1 MRTHVDTPPARTY
14 QQKPVNLSDRFEQT
28 HAADDM
34 TRSGEM
40 AEPDGGGLVSAAVG
54 AISEHIR
61 THELGPGDRL
71 PSEADLSRTLAVS
84 RSVVREAFRALS
96 ALRLIDLHT
105 GRRAVVAE
113 LDYGVMSSV
122 IAHGLH
128 TDQISI
134 LQVYDVRR
142 TIEMRTAALA
152 ALHRS
157 EAEADRIRAHGEA
170 MGTHMES
177 PERVM
182 EEDLAFHLA
191 IAKAAKN
198 PVFALIVG
206 AFEGVTRQTWPIN
219 WRSRTTPEEQIDM
232 IAIHREVAEAI
243 AAGDP
248 KGAGEAMARHFD
260 QSVRALVLA
269 GLA

>member
-1 MRTHVDTPPARTY
+1 
-14 QQKPVNLSDRFEQT
+14 
-28 HAADDM
+28 
-34 TRSGEM
+34 
-40 AEPDGGGLVSAAVG
+40 
-54 AISEHIR
+54 
-61 THELGPGDRL
+61 
-71 PSEADLSRTLAVS
+71 
-84 RSVVREAFRALS
+84 VVREAFRALS
-96 ALRLIDLHT
+96 ALRLIDLHA

-122 IAHGLH
+122 IAHGIH

-142 TIEMRTAALA
+142 TIEKRTAALA

-157 EAEADRIRAHGEA
+157 DPEADCILAHAEAMR
-170 MGTHMES
+170 THMDA

-206 AFEGVTRQTWPIN
+206 AFESVTRQTWPIN
-219 WRSRTTPEEQIDM
+219 WRSRTTPEEQIEM
-232 IAIHREVAEAI
+232 IGIHRDVAEAI

-248 KGAGEAMARHFD
+248 KRAGEAMARHFD
-260 QSVRALVLA
+260 HSVRALISA
-269 GLA
+269 GIV